1 MDNLKY
7 YNDSLAYDFEMFMP
21 KSAPKTNTRDN
32 IVVMPKTAKKTK
44 SRRRA
49 AARSLS
55 PSVAVIMGAVFVL
68 AGLCGNIALRL
79 QINEVNSQI
88 NDMKAAIAELDS
100 EKTSLEMEY
109 ERRISFANLET
120 KAAEM
125 GMKKPS
131 KEDVVYI
138 RVNNKNAAETADG
151 TVITAE

>member
-1 MDNLKY
+1 MNNLKY
-7 YNDSLAYDFEMFMP
+7 YNDSLAYDFDMF
-21 KSAPKTNTRDN
+21 APKEKQTPRDN
-32 IVVMPKTAKKTK
+32 IVVMPNRNYKTGRK
-44 SRRRA
+44 
-49 AARSLS
+49 AARRLS
-55 PSVAVIMGAVFVL
+55 PTVTAIMCVVFVL